1 MKINELI
8 PSIPD
13 DFLQQQV
20 ERYRNMWGS
29 EGKQEIEQGYP
40 PVADQ
45 DKVKQGEQP

>member
-1 MKINELI
+1 MKITDLI

-29 EGKQEIEQGYP
+29 GARQEVEQEDELEVG
-40 PVADQ
+40 Q
-45 DKVKQGEQP
+45 DEDSHGEQP

>member
-1 MKINELI
+1 MKINDLI

-29 EGKQEIEQGYP
+29 GAWQDIEQDDEFVTDRDEFPQG
-40 PVADQ
+40 DQ
-45 DKVKQGEQP
+45 P

>member
-1 MKINELI
+1 MKINDLI

-29 EGKQEIEQGYP
+29 AARQEVEQDDELE
-40 PVADQ
+40 VDQ
-45 DKVKQGEQP
+45 DESSQGEQP